1 MKEVKT
7 VLHLTSDV
15 EGDWGHAIRSA
26 SLLFSHDDLV
36 HEDVTLVPHRHGIKV
51 VLPDSPLTTEVSNLI
66 DQGVTVKAGASCFD
80 ALGVPREA
88 LPGVEIVPSGVAE
101 VVKLQS
107 VGYTYVKI
115 P

>member
-1 MKEVKT
+1 MKT
-7 VLHLTSDV
+7 VLHLTSND

-26 SLLFSHDDLV
+26 SLLSQHTDLE
-36 HEDVTLVPHRHGIKV
+36 HKDVTLLPHRYGIKV
-51 VLPDSPLTTEVSNLI
+51 ILPDSPLGPEVSDLI
-66 DQGVTVKAGASCFD
+66 DQSVTVKAGASCFE

-88 LPGVEIVPSGVAE
+88 LSGVQIVPSGVTE

-107 VGYTYVKI
+107 EGYNYVKI